1 MDSDDFSLEGGHE
14 RLPLKDA
21 RENEE
26 ASSVPLLIVG
36 NKVDKLSA
44 SGKLTLQAACAQ
56 QVFVV
61 RHSVT
66 KSRNCLI
73 INSLYYKKQHC

>member
-1 MDSDDFSLEGGHE
+1 MDLDDFSLEGGQ
-14 RLPLKDA
+14 KDM
-21 RENEE
+21 RENDE

-44 SGKLTLQAACAQ
+44 SGKLALQVACAQ

-61 RHSVT
+61 RQS
-66 KSRNCLI
+66 I
-73 INSLYYKKQHC
+73 INRTPDDFGNIQK